1 MHTSEGV
8 LQHLP
13 VEQIESGAYQPRKH
27 LDPQALDELAQSIRA
42 QGLMQ
47 PIVVRQIA
55 TQRYEIIAG
64 ERRWRACQLA
74 GLERIP
80 ALVREASD
88 AATMAMALIEN
99 IQRENLNPIEEATAL
114 QRFQREF
121 KLTQQEIAALVGK
134 SRVFVA
140 NLLRLLNLPDAV
152 KDLLIQGELEAG
164 HARALLGLPRTLQ
177 LEGAQHVIAKSLTVR
192 QTEALVRQWLQR
204 ASDAAPTTAV
214 SPRSRVIHTDI
225 QRLEERLAERLG
237 VAVEVRHRRQ
247 GRGELVI
254 HYGSLDELQ
263 GVLAHIR

>member
-1 MHTSEGV
+1 MHAPEGV

-13 VEQIESGAYQPRKH
+13 VEQIECGTYQPRQH

-55 TQRYEIIAG
+55 AQRYEIIAG
-64 ERRWRACQLA
+64 ERRWRASQLA

-80 ALVREASD
+80 ALIREASD
-88 AATMAMALIEN
+88 TATMAMALIEN

-121 KLTQQEIAALVGK
+121 KLTQQEIADLVGK

-152 KDLLIQGELEAG
+152 KALLIQGELEAG
-164 HARALLGLPRTLQ
+164 HARALLGLPRHRQ
-177 LEGAQHVIAKSLTVR
+177 LEAAQAVIEKSLTVR

-204 ASDAAPTTAV
+204 ENDAETPVLSGRA
-214 SPRSRVIHTDI
+214 RVVHTDI
-225 QRLEERLAERLG
+225 QRLEERLTERLG

-247 GRGELVI
+247 GRGELI
-254 HYGSLDELQ
+254 IRYGSLDELQ